1 MPLLNTSQR
10 RQLAGIMEANGFT
23 TDEFELV
30 PSKASTSMRQEGES
44 LLLKGYRIFFQCL
57 YALNSLEC

>member
-10 RQLAGIMEANGFT
+10 RQLAGIMEATGFT

-30 PSKASTSMRQEGES
+30 PSKASTAMRQEGET
-44 LLLKGYRIFFQCL
+44 LILKGTEYFFSVYMHL
-57 YALNSLEC
+57 TR